1 MKNNNKILTL
11 FSVSALTAVVL
22 AAPISSGLKPGEY
35 VSPFHPQHLS
45 GPDKGTDTCP
55 PCKYGNLPAVQ
66 VWLNN
71 QDPATALAITKS
83 VNGAVKKSKTNLK
96 GFVLHVV
103 KDNASKTK
111 AKSAAKSAEAAGLV
125 NVAVATVEPS
135 NEAIANYKINLKPE
149 MKNTIL
155 VYKKRQIVASLVNIT
170 SSPADIARLEKAL
183 ATAEK

>member
-1 MKNNNKILTL
+1 MKNKNKILTL

-66 VWLNN
+66 VWLNKE
-71 QDPATALAITKS
+71 DPKTAMEITKV
-83 VNGAVKKSKTNLK
+83 VNNAVKQSKTNLK
-96 GFVLHVV
+96 GFVLHVT
-103 KDNASKTK
+103 KDNASKNQAK
-111 AKSAAKSAEAAGLV
+111 AAAQAAEAAGLV
-125 NVAVATVEPS
+125 KVAVATVEPT

-155 VYKKRQIVASLVNIT
+155 VYRKRQIIASMVNLKT
-170 SSPADIARLEKAL
+170 PADMAKLEKAL
-183 ATAEK
+183 ASTNK

>member
-1 MKNNNKILTL
+1 MKNKNKILTL

-22 AAPISSGLKPGEY
+22 AAPISSGLKNGEY

-71 QDPATALAITKS
+71 EDPKTALEITKA
-83 VNGAVKKSKTNLK
+83 VNSAVKKSKTNLK
-96 GFVLHVV
+96 GFVLHVT
-103 KDNASKTK
+103 KDNEAKTK
-111 AKSAAKSAEAAGLV
+111 AKSAAKAAEAAGLV
-125 NVAVATVEPS
+125 QVAVATVEPS

-155 VYKKRQIVASLVNIT
+155 VYRKRQIIASMVNLKAGT
-170 SSPADIARLEKAL
+170 ADMAKLEKAL
-183 ATAEK
+183 ASTDK